1 MYKKIALVLA
11 SVSSAFAMH
20 TAELNINQYDLEA
33 GVKFDVGQ
41 FNTTIEPDTTF
52 VGITYLKGSSENDD
66 INGNNNDIND
76 YLDLNFMIKQNISST
91 NFKVGL
97 GMKAVHISKYNNN
110 IDSFVALPL
119 GVEVGYRL
127 PINSPIPISVKGMM
141 HYAPKSLSFSD
152 ADSFFE
158 VRAEAHAELMNR
170 AALYLGVRK
179 IDTNYEN
186 NNDITYNK
194 SAYFG
199 VRFSF

>member
-1 MYKKIALVLA
+1 
-11 SVSSAFAMH
+11 
-20 TAELNINQYDLEA
+20 
-33 GVKFDVGQ
+33 
-41 FNTTIEPDTTF
+41 
-52 VGITYLKGSSENDD
+52 
-66 INGNNNDIND
+66 
-76 YLDLNFMIKQNISST
+76 
-91 NFKVGL
+91 
-97 GMKAVHISKYNNN
+97 
-110 IDSFVALPL
+110 
-119 GVEVGYRL
+119 
-127 PINSPIPISVKGMM
+127 MM

-170 AALYLGVRK
+170 AALYVGVRK